1 VKHERLGKRKHSAKH
16 KQYHIVI
23 PQGSKVLLKN
33 RILIVDDEPDI
44 AQVLK
49 MGLENNGFAVDM
61 YNDPL
66 HVISNFKAD
75 SYDLLLLDIKMPK
88 MNGFE
93 LYNKLHQIDEKAKI
107 CFITAYELYYDEF
120 KRMFPKIKV
129 ECFIRKRVSINNLAR
144 MIKDELQQQD
154 GIIIAF

>member
-1 VKHERLGKRKHSAKH
+1 L
-16 KQYHIVI
+16 
-23 PQGSKVLLKN
+23 PKN

-49 MGLENNGFAVDM
+49 MGLEKNGFAVDT

-66 HVISNFKAD
+66 DVVSKFKAD
-75 SYDLLLLDIKMPK
+75 SYDLLLVDIKMPK

-107 CFITAYELYYDEF
+107 CFITAYEIYYDEF
-120 KRMFPKIKV
+120 KRMFPKVKV
-129 ECFIRKRVSINNLAR
+129 ECFIRKPVSINNLAGL
-144 MIKDELQQQD
+144 IKDELQQKD
-154 GIIIAF
+154 DSEN

>member
-1 VKHERLGKRKHSAKH
+1 L
-16 KQYHIVI
+16 
-23 PQGSKVLLKN
+23 PKN

-49 MGLENNGFAVDM
+49 MGLEKNGFAVDT
-61 YNDPL
+61 YNNPL
-66 HVISNFKAD
+66 DAISNFKAD
-75 SYDLLLLDIKMPK
+75 SYDLLLLDVKMPK

-93 LYNKLHQIDEKAKI
+93 LYDKLRQIDEKAKI

-129 ECFIRKRVSINNLAR
+129 ECFIRKPVSINNLAR
-144 MIKDELQQQD
+144 LIKDELQQQD
-154 GIIIAF
+154 GSNDQDVQA

>member
-1 VKHERLGKRKHSAKH
+1 
-16 KQYHIVI
+16 
-23 PQGSKVLLKN
+23 LLKN

-44 AQVLK
+44 ARALK
-49 MGLENNGFAVDM
+49 MGLEDNGFVVDA

-66 HVISNFKAD
+66 DAIANFKAD

-107 CFITAYELYYDEF
+107 CFITAYDLYYDEF
-120 KRMFPKIKV
+120 KRVFPKIKV
-129 ECFIRKRVSINNLAR
+129 ECFIRKPVSINNLAR
-144 MIKDELQQQD
+144 VIKDELQQQD
-154 GIIIAF
+154 GTN